1 MFQTRK
7 ICIPIQYQKKKV
19 QLQRYIYVWPSS
31 TAKALRSCFELKGT
45 ANNMSK
51 DSVQESHRHILLTP
65 WVALC
70 LCMLS
75 FAAGA
80 QVDQGAVAG
89 TVVDQE
95 GTVIP
100 NANATLTDLGTAL
113 KREISKPAQLCKIL
127 P

>member
-1 MFQTRK
+1 
-7 ICIPIQYQKKKV
+7 
-19 QLQRYIYVWPSS
+19 
-31 TAKALRSCFELKGT
+31 
-45 ANNMSK
+45 
-51 DSVQESHRHILLTP
+51 
-65 WVALC
+65 
-70 LCMLS
+70 MLS